1 MDVLLLSCGTGGGHN
16 AAARAIAEELRRRG
30 HGAEMLNPYSLCSEE
45 LAGRIDRTYIR
56 NVQKAPRLFGAVYRL
71 GEWYRKL
78 PLRSP
83 VYLANRL
90 MAPVM
95 AEYLEQNRFDLI
107 ITTHIFPAG
116 ILTAV
121 RRSGVETPK
130 VIHVATDYV
139 CIPFTEESE
148 CDAYVIPSAE
158 LTDEFAGYGIPREK
172 LCPLGI
178 PVSSA
183 FAGGE
188 SRREARARLGLCGS
202 GKYILVSGGSMGGG
216 SIKSAIQA
224 LATAAAGRG
233 DTELIVVC
241 GSNSQLY
248 GELEARQLPNTT
260 LLGFTDDM
268 AGYMRAC
275 DLFVTKPGGLS
286 STEAAVCGVPLAHTA
301 AIPGCETFNAGYF
314 SSRGL
319 SLLCPSTADGLL
331 PALDLLDA
339 PRERAAMVCRQSE
352 LINPCAAGDICD
364 LAERMAGLSG
374 AINARRAVVAC

>member
-30 HGAEMLNPYSLCSEE
+30 HGAEILNPYSLCSEE

-148 CDAYVIPSAE
+148 CDAYVIPSA
-158 LTDEFAGYGIPREK
+158 
-172 LCPLGI
+172 
-178 PVSSA
+178 
-183 FAGGE
+183 
-188 SRREARARLGLCGS
+188 
-202 GKYILVSGGSMGGG
+202 
-216 SIKSAIQA
+216 
-224 LATAAAGRG
+224 
-233 DTELIVVC
+233 
-241 GSNSQLY
+241 
-248 GELEARQLPNTT
+248 
-260 LLGFTDDM
+260 
-268 AGYMRAC
+268 
-275 DLFVTKPGGLS
+275 
-286 STEAAVCGVPLAHTA
+286 
-301 AIPGCETFNAGYF
+301 
-314 SSRGL
+314 
-319 SLLCPSTADGLL
+319 
-331 PALDLLDA
+331 
-339 PRERAAMVCRQSE
+339 
-352 LINPCAAGDICD
+352 
-364 LAERMAGLSG
+364 
-374 AINARRAVVAC
+374 

>member
-30 HGAEMLNPYSLCSEE
+30 HGAEILNPYSLCSEE

-183 FAGGE
+183 FAVGE
-188 SRREARARLGLCGS
+188 SRREARARLGLSGS
-202 GKYILVSGGSMGGG
+202 GKYILVS
-216 SIKSAIQA
+216 
-224 LATAAAGRG
+224 G

-286 STEAAVCGVPLAHTA
+286 STEAAVCGVPMVHTA

-331 PALDLLDA
+331 PALNLLDA
-339 PRERAAMVCRQSE
+339 PCERAAMVRRQSE
-352 LINPCAAGDICD
+352 LINPCAAGDICG